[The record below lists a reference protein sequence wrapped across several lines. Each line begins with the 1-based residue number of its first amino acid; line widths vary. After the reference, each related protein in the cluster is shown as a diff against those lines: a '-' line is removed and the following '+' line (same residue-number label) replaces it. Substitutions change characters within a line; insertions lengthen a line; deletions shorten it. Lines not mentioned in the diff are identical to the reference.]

1 MTKFAEP
8 AADFISYLLAELR
21 VAALRAGLDA
31 ADIEAISLALKGAL
45 INTDQALSLLD

>member
-31 ADIEAISLALKGAL
+31 ADIEAISL
-45 INTDQALSLLD
+45 LD